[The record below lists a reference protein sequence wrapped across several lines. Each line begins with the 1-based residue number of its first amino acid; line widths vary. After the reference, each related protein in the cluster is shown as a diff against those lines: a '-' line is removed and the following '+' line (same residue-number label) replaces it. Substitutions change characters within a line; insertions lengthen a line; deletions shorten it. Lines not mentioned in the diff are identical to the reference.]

1 MTRRANVKL
10 VLELRASGLS
20 RKMISRTRKMS
31 MHTVMAVFDIADER
45 DIGWS
50 DVKKL
55 TDDEAYALLFPEKVQ
70 AQEAVGKTDYDYVH
84 EELKKPG
91 VTLKL
96 LWQEYR
102 ARCKDRGSTPTSY
115 TSFTRGYSDY
125 VIANNVTNHLNHK
138 PGQAMEVDWSGTVMN
153 VVNPVTGALLKA
165 YLFVAVLPY
174 SQYTYVEATQ
184 DMKQDSWLAC
194 HVHAYDF
201 FGGVAIRL
209 VCDNLKTGVT
219 SHPRSGEIV
228 LNEAYE
234 SLARHYVTAIMPT
247 QVRKPKQKAS
257 VEGTVGKLATAVV
270 ARLRNEAFTS
280 YTELNVAIRK
290 YLDDY
295 NAASFQK
302 RDGSRR
308 EVFEAVERGCLA
320 PLPASPYEI
329 CQWVYGRSVNLD
341 FHVVWQTNRYS
352 VPYTLVGGKVD
363 LKLTDSLIEIYDKG
377 RRVASHP
384 RFPDYIRYKP
394 HTCNEHMPPEFT
406 RVEWDDKRILR
417 WASDIGSSTQEVVT
431 RIFSDVQIKEQAYNP
446 ALSVLNLSKPYGTE
460 RLEAAC
466 AYALTKATHPRY
478 RFLKSVLASGADK
491 PDEPVHPVS
500 ETGGYVR
507 GPSYFSNRK
516 EDVR

>member
-1 MTRRANVKL
+1 MKL
-10 VLELRASGLS
+10 VLELRASGMS
-20 RKMISRTRKMS
+20 RKAISRTRKMS
-31 MHTVMAVFDIADER
+31 MHTVMAVFDAADER
-45 DIGWS
+45 GIGWS
-50 DVKKL
+50 DVERL
-55 TDDEAYALLFPEKVQ
+55 TDDEAYALLFPKKVQ
-70 AQEAVGKTDYDYVH
+70 TKETVGKADYDYVH

-102 ARCKDRGSTPTSY
+102 ARCRDRGSTPTSY
-115 TSFTRGYSDY
+115 TTFTRGYSDY
-125 VIANNVTNHLNHK
+125 VVANNVTNHLDHK
-138 PGQAMEVDWSGTVMN
+138 PGQAMEVDWSGTAMN
-153 VVNPVTGALLKA
+153 VADPATGVLSKA

-209 VCDNLKTGVT
+209 VCDNLKCGVT

-257 VEGTVGKLATAVV
+257 VEGTVGKLASAVM
-270 ARLRNEAFTS
+270 ARLRNETFTS
-280 YTELNVAIRK
+280 YAELNAAIRGC
-290 YLDDY
+290 LDDY
-295 NAASFQK
+295 NAAPFQK

-320 PLPASPYEI
+320 PLPTSPYEI
-329 CQWVYGRSVNLD
+329 CQWVYARSVNLD
-341 FHVVWQTNRYS
+341 FHVVWKTNRYS

-363 LKLTDSLIEIYDKG
+363 LKLTDSLVEIYDKG

-394 HTCNEHMPPEFT
+394 HTCDEHMPPEFS
-406 RVEWDDKRILR
+406 RVEWDDKRMLH
-417 WASDIGSSTQEVVT
+417 WATDIGPNTQEVVA

-446 ALSVLNLSKPYGTE
+446 VLAVLNLSKSYGTE
-460 RLEAAC
+460 RLESAC
-466 AYALTKATHPRY
+466 AYALTKTIHPRC

-491 PDEPVHPVS
+491 PDEQADPVS

-507 GPSYFSNRK
+507 GSSYYSNK
-516 EDVR
+516 EEGVR